1 MNKDKISTR
10 DQIVK
15 TASRLFHSQG
25 YHLTGIN
32 QIIKEAGIAKASLY
46 YHFRSKEDLCVA
58 YLKRRYEIWFSLL
71 NNYLES
77 VSDPSE
83 RIIKAFECRGQYLL
97 DTHFG
102 GCTYLRITSEMPR
115 RSRKISIQAI
125 LQKEKHHQFFQEEV
139 KKIKWKGRGNKT
151 LDTNDL
157 AHMIFIM
164 FDGATAQCQIYREL
178 WPIDY
183 AIKAVKELLSKWDL

>member
-1 MNKDKISTR
+1 MNKISTR

-15 TASRLFHSQG
+15 TASRLFYSQG

-32 QIIKEAGIAKASLY
+32 QVIREAGVAKASLY
-46 YHFRSKEDLCVA
+46 YHFKSKEDLCIA

-71 NNYLES
+71 NKYLES

-83 RIIKAFECRGQYLL
+83 RIIKSFECRAQYLL

-102 GCTYLRITSEMPR
+102 GCTYLRITSEMPKQ
-115 RSRKISIQAI
+115 SRKISRQAI
-125 LQKEKHHQFFQEEV
+125 MEKEKHHQFFQEEV
-139 KKIKWKGRGNKT
+139 KKIQWEGNGNGT
-151 LDTNDL
+151 VDTNDI
-157 AHMIFIM
+157 AHMIFIL

-178 WPIDY
+178 SPIDY
-183 AIKAVKELLSKWDL
+183 AIKAVKKLLFK